1 MNPTLKT
8 PSSAFHRRRLW
19 YALAGA
25 AVLVAL
31 VLFAVSQSRT
41 PAEGLTE
48 VERHVL
54 ESLAPYGGSHELDAD
69 GHVVRLILH
78 GKQVTDEALAEVH
91 TLPRLKRLSLHN
103 SSVTDQGLIAVA
115 KCKRLE
121 NLGLTETQVTNA
133 GLAHLH
139 QLASLQNVWVTLG
152 DRLTTRGA
160 SDLRRALPTTMVHIQ
175 QKGGN
180 PKGKQQE

>member
-1 MNPTLKT
+1 VLAIKGLRRSIAPLLTAQVNNP
-8 PSSAFHRRRLW
+8 
-19 YALAGA
+19 G
-25 AVLVAL
+25 
-31 VLFAVSQSRT
+31 
-41 PAEGLTE
+41 
-48 VERHVL
+48 
-54 ESLAPYGGSHELDAD
+54 
-69 GHVVRLILH
+69 
-78 GKQVTDEALAEVH
+78 
-91 TLPRLKRLSLHN
+91 
-103 SSVTDQGLIAVA
+103 QGLIAVA